1 MQQRIFI
8 VEDEP
13 KLARFMARHLERYG
27 HEVVMAGRFADLKQE
42 FLDAGPGLVLLDVNL
57 PHYDGFYWCRQ
68 IRTVSN
74 VPIIFVTARG
84 ADMDQVLA
92 VEHGADDYLV
102 KPFSLDVLTAKVR
115 AQLRRAYGEYSAA
128 QVPAEGKLQ
137 LDALRLQAS
146 WAERSVTLTRN
157 EALLLEALLAGEG
170 RVVSRERLLGALWDD
185 SEFVDDNT
193 LTVNV
198 TRLRRRLADL
208 DLDAAIH
215 TVRGE
220 GYRLELP

>member
-8 VEDEP
+8 VEDDP
-13 KLARFMARHLERYG
+13 KLAGLMAQHLERYG
-27 HEVVMAGRFADLKQE
+27 HETVTAERFQDLRQE
-42 FLDAGPGLVLLDVNL
+42 FLDSGAALVLLDVNL
-57 PHYDGFYWCRQ
+57 PHFDGFYWCRQ
-68 IRTVSN
+68 IRTVSKAP
-74 VPIIFVTARG
+74 VIFVTARG

-115 AQLRRAYGEYSAA
+115 AQLRRAYGEYSGDNVS
-128 QVPAEGKLQ
+128 QPDLR
-137 LDALRLQAS
+137 LDPLRLQVS
-146 WAERSVTLTRN
+146 WAGQSTGLTRN
-157 EALLLEALLAGEG
+157 EALLLEALLAADG
-170 RVVSRERLLGALWDD
+170 RVISRQRLLGALWDESD
-185 SEFVDDNT
+185 FVDDNT

-198 TRLRRRLADL
+198 TRLRRRLGQL
-208 DLDAAIH
+208 GLQGAIH

>member
-13 KLARFMARHLERYG
+13 KLAQLMAAHLQRYG
-27 HEVVMAGRFADLKQE
+27 FETVIAERLHDLRQE
-42 FLDAGPGLVLLDVNL
+42 FLDSAVQLVLLDVNL

-68 IRTVSN
+68 IRTVST

-102 KPFSLDVLTAKVR
+102 KPFSLDVLTARIR
-115 AQLRRAYGEYSAA
+115 AQLRRAYGEYSTEAA
-128 QVPAEGKLQ
+128 PEHGLR
-137 LDALRLQAS
+137 LDPLRLQVS
-146 WAERSVTLTRN
+146 WAGSTVSLTRN
-157 EALLLEALLAGEG
+157 EALLLEALSAAAG
-170 RVVSRERLLGALWDD
+170 RVVSRQRLLALLWDE

-198 TRLRRRLADL
+198 TRLRRRLASL
-208 DLDAAIH
+208 GLAGAID

-220 GYRLELP
+220 GYRLDLP

>member
-1 MQQRIFI
+1 MRQRIFM

-13 KLARFMARHLERYG
+13 KLAGLMARHLERYG
-27 HEVVMAGRFADLKQE
+27 HEVVTAERFHDLRQE
-42 FLDAGPGLVLLDVNL
+42 FLDSAAGLVLLDVNL
-57 PHYDGFYWCRQ
+57 PHFDGFYWCRQ
-68 IRTVSN
+68 IRSVSR

-115 AQLRRAYGEYSAA
+115 AHLRRTYGEYSSG
-128 QVPAEGKLQ
+128 QPSGHGLS
-137 LDALRLQAS
+137 LDPLRLQ
-146 WAERSVTLTRN
+146 VTWGGKETGLTRN
-157 EALLLEALLAGEG
+157 EALLLEALLAADG
-170 RVVSRERLLGALWDD
+170 RVVSRQRLLDALWDE
-185 SEFVDDNT
+185 SEFIDDNT

-198 TRLRRRLADL
+198 TRLRRRLAAL
-208 DLDAAIH
+208 GLESTVH